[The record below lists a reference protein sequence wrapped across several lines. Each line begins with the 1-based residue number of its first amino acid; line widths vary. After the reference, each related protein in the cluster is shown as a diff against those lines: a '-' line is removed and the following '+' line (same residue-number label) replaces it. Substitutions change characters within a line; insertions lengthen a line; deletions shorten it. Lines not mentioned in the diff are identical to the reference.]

1 MKTVR
6 RRPAAKPAKAPPT
19 MNKQAN
25 ALSGQNLTAASFPR
39 TKPSRTRNPRPM
51 AESVVP
57 T

>member
-19 MNKQAN
+19 MSKQAN
-25 ALSGQNLTAASFPR
+25 ALSGLNLTAASFPR